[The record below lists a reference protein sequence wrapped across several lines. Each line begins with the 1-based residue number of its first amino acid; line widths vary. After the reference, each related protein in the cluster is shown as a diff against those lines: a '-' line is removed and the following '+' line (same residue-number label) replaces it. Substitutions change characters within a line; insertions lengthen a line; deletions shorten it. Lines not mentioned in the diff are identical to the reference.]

1 MVPRPA
7 IVARRETLIWT
18 SSGRDDGVCAAPSGP
33 ARIDMGKRHMHHKF
47 RGLALHLWTVD
58 TTPFDAALRAAKEG
72 GFDAVEL
79 RRVDFKRAEE
89 RGLSNTACAGS
100 RCAPTDCRSA
110 PSAASTAGPSRRRRI
125 ASGCSRS
132 LEEACE
138 QAVTLDCA
146 TVMSGIGPGTASMEE
161 GVANIRHA
169 GEIVARHGLRLA
181 LEYQFQ
187 HPIVSRLE
195 ILRELI
201 AKAGQ
206 KSVGLLL
213 DAYHL
218 QRGGRPGRGFEEV
231 PASEIFYVQYSDV
244 PNAPPNA
251 APPVD
256 RLAPG
261 KGVVRWSE
269 LFQLLAAKG
278 YEGWVSYEAPNPAH
292 WAQPAVD
299 VAREGAYGDAA
310 RTGGGPATSGV
321 MVAHGRMR

>member
-1 MVPRPA
+1 
-7 IVARRETLIWT
+7 
-18 SSGRDDGVCAAPSGP
+18 
-33 ARIDMGKRHMHHKF
+33 MHHEF

-58 TTPFDAALRAAKEG
+58 STPFEEALAAAKAG

-79 RRVDFKRAEE
+79 RRVDFERA
-89 RGLSNTACAGS
+89 RKSGLSNTEILGRVRGNGLPVSAVGCEYGWTFA
-100 RCAPTDCRSA
+100 APGDRERLFA
-110 PSAASTAGPSRRRRI
+110 
-125 ASGCSRS
+125 S

-138 QAVTLDCA
+138 RAVMLDCV

-161 GVANIRHA
+161 AVANIRHA

-201 AKAGQ
+201 ARAGQ

-231 PASEIFYVQYSDV
+231 PGSEIFYVQYSDV
-244 PNAPPNA
+244 PDAPPNA

-256 RLAPG
+256 RLPPG
-261 KGVVRWSE
+261 QGVVRWSD

-278 YEGWVSYEAPNPAH
+278 YKGWVSYEAPNPAH
-292 WAQPAVD
+292 WARPAVD
-299 VAREGAYGDAA
+299 VAREGAE
-310 RTGGGPATSGV
+310 ATRRRIET
-321 MVAHGRMR
+321 AFA

>member
-1 MVPRPA
+1 
-7 IVARRETLIWT
+7 
-18 SSGRDDGVCAAPSGP
+18 
-33 ARIDMGKRHMHHKF
+33 MHHGF

-58 TTPFDAALRAAKEG
+58 TTPFDEALGAARDG

-79 RRVDFKRAEE
+79 RRVDFERA
-89 RGLSNTACAGS
+89 RKSGLSNTEILGRVRATGLPVSAVGCEYGWTFA
-100 RCAPTDCRSA
+100 APEDRERLFA
-110 PSAASTAGPSRRRRI
+110 
-125 ASGCSRS
+125 S

-138 QAVTLDCA
+138 RAVMLDCA
-146 TVMSGIGPGTASMEE
+146 TVMSGIGPGAASM
-161 GVANIRHA
+161 GDAVANIRRA
-169 GEIVARHGLRLA
+169 GEVVARHGLRLA

-206 KSVGLLL
+206 ERVGLLL

-218 QRGGRPGRGFEEV
+218 QRGGRPGRGFEDV
-231 PASEIFYVQYSDV
+231 PAEEILYVQYSDV
-244 PNAPPNA
+244 PDAPPNGV
-251 APPVD
+251 PPVD

-261 KGVVRWSE
+261 KGVVRWNE

-292 WAQPAVD
+292 WARPAVD
-299 VAREGAYGDAA
+299 VAREGA
-310 RTGGGPATSGV
+310 TATRR
-321 MVAHGRMR
+321 AIETAFA

>member
-1 MVPRPA
+1 MR
-7 IVARRETLIWT
+7 
-18 SSGRDDGVCAAPSGP
+18 
-33 ARIDMGKRHMHHKF
+33 HKF
-47 RGLALHLWTVD
+47 RGFALHLWTVD
-58 TTPFDAALRAAKEG
+58 TTPFEEAIAAAKDG

-79 RRVDFKRAEE
+79 RRVDFMRARE
-89 RGLSNTACAGS
+89 RGLSNTEVLGRVRANGL
-100 RCAPTDCRSA
+100 PVSA
-110 PSAASTAGPSRRRRI
+110 V
-125 ASGCSRS
+125 GCEYGWTFAVSEDRERLFAS

-138 QAVTLDCA
+138 RAVTLDCA
-146 TVMSGIGPGTASMEE
+146 TVMSGIGPGAASLDEAA
-161 GVANIRHA
+161 ANIRHA

-206 KSVGLLL
+206 KHVGLLL

-231 PASEIFYVQYSDV
+231 PAAEIFYVQYSDV

-256 RLAPG
+256 RLPPG
-261 KGVVRWSE
+261 QGVVRWNDM
-269 LFQLLAAKG
+269 FQLLAAKG
-278 YEGWVSYEAPNPAH
+278 YEGWVSYEAPNPVH

-299 VAREGAYGDAA
+299 VAREGAKATR
-310 RTGGGPATSGV
+310 RTMEIAFS
-321 MVAHGRMR
+321 